1 MELAQDDYLLKEEL
15 EFHVVKGPKT
25 KARMNHSLTREVQSC
40 VLLQT
45 P

>member
-1 MELAQDDYLLKEEL
+1 MELAQDDYLPKEL
-15 EFHVVKGPKT
+15 ENHVVKGPKT
-25 KARMNHSLTREVQSC
+25 KASMNHSLTREVPSC